1 MFFPDLSSTG
11 AQNDQETAEEK
22 PDKLHPHALLLS
34 VEYSWA
40 WQGRTPVGS
49 ENLKEGL
56 PQGLNGAE
64 LDGQCRR
71 PQVDPW
77 SGKIP
82 HGAEAAGRVNPS
94 TAHTEPVLWSPAP
107 QLLSPH
113 AARTESRR
121 SPEPALRSRRSQHTA
136 ARGHPRAPPPGS
148 SPHSRK
154 DPAQPQVSK

>member
-1 MFFPDLSSTG
+1 M
-11 AQNDQETAEEK
+11 
-22 PDKLHPHALLLS
+22 
-34 VEYSWA
+34 EYSWA

-56 PQGLNGAE
+56 PQGLNGEE

-113 AARTESRR
+113 AARTESRG
-121 SPEPALRSRRSQHTA
+121 SPEPALRSTRQQPAFAQRPGAATSKQMSVFVFVFLIFIFTLFYFTILYWFCHTLT
-136 ARGHPRAPPPGS
+136 
-148 SPHSRK
+148 
-154 DPAQPQVSK
+154 